1 MEWGRMGCGLSKI
14 KSNRTYIVVF
24 DFISDEKGV
33 YRRNDRMGRIVVL
46 VGSMRKG
53 GNTDLLAQAF
63 VEGAN
68 KNNTVEIVSV
78 ADYKVN
84 PCIGCNS
91 CFTREG
97 NQCFQ
102 KDDMAE
108 IYKKLK
114 VADMVVIASPVY
126 FYGISAELKAIIDRL
141 HTPMRNEFRVK
152 KLALMLVGAAT
163 LPELFDAIKL
173 QYQLVLNFFHLEDAG
188 MVLVK
193 GVKNIGDIKIT
204 KALEEAYNL
213 GNSIN
218 CKMPCSVKQ
227 AKEIN
232 SELLKY
238 LDKLQTTELGVER
251 IKRNLSLD
259 TEDVVVW
266 CKDKIGSD
274 HAIITRRG
282 KNWYITVDDI
292 VITVN
297 AHSYTI
303 ITAHREK
310 K

>member
-1 MEWGRMGCGLSKI
+1 MS
-14 KSNRTYIVVF
+14 
-24 DFISDEKGV
+24 
-33 YRRNDRMGRIVVL
+33 RIVVL

-63 VEGAN
+63 AEGAS

-114 VADMVVIASPVY
+114 MADVLVIASPVY

-141 HTPMRNEFRVK
+141 HTPIRNEFQIK
-152 KLALMLVGAAT
+152 KLALLLVGAAT

-188 MVLVK
+188 MVLVR
-193 GVKNIGDIKIT
+193 GVKDIGDIKET

-266 CKDKIGSD
+266 CKDKIASA
-274 HAIITRRG
+274 HAIIIRRG
-282 KNWYITVDDI
+282 KNWYVNVDDI